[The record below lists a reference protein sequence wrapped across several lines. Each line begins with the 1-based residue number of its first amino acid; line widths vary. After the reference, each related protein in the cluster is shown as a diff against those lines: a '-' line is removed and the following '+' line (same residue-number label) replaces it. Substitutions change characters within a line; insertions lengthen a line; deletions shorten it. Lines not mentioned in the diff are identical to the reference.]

1 MPSGFGT
8 ATQPGSAGRNTPPDT
23 VMLTEVMLSNLTA
36 TGNKVVKVAGEA
48 LAFGE
53 VVYFKSDGKAW
64 RANSGGSNT
73 FPVMAMSLGTVAA
86 GNSGTFLLSGNVRN
100 DAWNWTIGGT
110 VYLSTTVGA
119 MTQTAPTSPNTVQ
132 ILGVAHPNADT
143 VCFIPADIAP
153 AQAAAAGTLTGATL
167 ASNVL
172 ASSLTSVGTL
182 ASGSWNATTIPYNKG
197 GTGLTALGSS
207 LQVLRTNSGASA
219 MEWATVAGSAMTLV
233 TTLTGSG
240 GSSFEYTAFSSS
252 SYATY
257 MICFQDCYV
266 NGANGSFLMN
276 LSTDNGANW
285 NTSSYVQYLQCDN
298 TTIQGSA
305 PGSVTQITPSRFSG
319 YGFYGVGFFSLGA
332 NRVNWTSTIGNYY
345 GKSTYTTMDATPA
358 VNGLQWYFSGGYGM
372 TGTIRIYGL
381 SNS

>member
-23 VMLTEVMLSNLTA
+23 LMQAEVMLSNRTA

-64 RANSGGSNT
+64 RADADGSST
-73 FPVMAMSLGTVAA
+73 FPAMARSLGTVAA

-100 DAWNWTIGGT
+100 DAWSWTSGGT

-119 MTQTAPTSPNTVQ
+119 MTQTAPSSPNTVQ

-143 VCFIPADIAP
+143 VCFTPADIAP

-207 LQVLRTNSGASA
+207 LQVLRTNSAANA
-219 MEWATVAGSAMTLV
+219 MEFATVAGSAMTLV
-233 TTLTGSG
+233 STLTL
-240 GSSFEYTAFSSS
+240 SSSSSAEYTAFSSASYQNYLIVYVDCYMGTNGTFSLEASQDNGS
-252 SYATY
+252 SY
-257 MICFQDCYV
+257 
-266 NGANGSFLMN
+266 N
-276 LSTDNGANW
+276 
-285 NTSSYVQYLQCDN
+285 
-298 TTIQGSA
+298 
-305 PGSVTQITPSRFSG
+305 
-319 YGFYGVGFFSLGA
+319 
-332 NRVNWTSTIGNYY
+332 TSTITSVYTRTNGTTVTTSGNS
-345 GKSTYTTMDATPA
+345 GVTYSFLS
-358 VNGLQWYFSGGYGM
+358 NLGIWSYGGYAFFNMGSNNAIYSSNAGGPFGWQNTVANCVPGTNALRWSFGTNA
-372 TGTIRIYGL
+372 TGAIKIYGL
-381 SNS
+381 SN